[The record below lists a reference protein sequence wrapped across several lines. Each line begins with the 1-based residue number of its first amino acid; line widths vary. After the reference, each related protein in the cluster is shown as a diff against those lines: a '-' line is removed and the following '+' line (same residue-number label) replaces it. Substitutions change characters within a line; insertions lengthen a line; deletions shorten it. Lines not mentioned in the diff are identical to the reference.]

1 MLKENQAN
9 LNEQKL
15 NNNNGDESN
24 HIKEES
30 INISISNNSK
40 KCKKNNII

>member
-1 MLKENQAN
+1 MLKENQTN

-15 NNNNGDESN
+15 NNNNGDQSN
-24 HIKEES
+24 LIIEES

-40 KCKKNNII
+40 K